1 MIYPENFENKIGF
14 DRIRSLLREK
24 CLSPMGLEKV
34 DSIRFID
41 DYEQLTRI
49 LSATYEF
56 QQILIFEVKFP
67 SENYYKISDCLNKI
81 RVEGTFPEVQEVFDI
96 KRSLETV
103 KTILNFFRNKDAS
116 KYTVL
121 QSMCGSVKTYPY
133 VLEAADRIIDKKGVI
148 KDSASP
154 RLKEI
159 RNELIGKSIHVTKR
173 LNAILKQAQS
183 DGLVESD
190 TAVSVRNGRGV
201 IPVSSYDKRKI
212 KGLIHDQSSSGKTV
226 FIEPEEIVEINN
238 EIIELEYEERREIV
252 RILTAFADNVRPY
265 IDDLIE
271 SNLFLGE
278 IDFIRSKALLG
289 NHLHSIRPVVM
300 NKPFLSWKKAIH
312 PLLSLTFEKSAGR
325 KVIPLDII
333 LDDKDRILLISGPNA
348 GGKSVC
354 LKTVGLL
361 QYMLQCG
368 LTIPVAEGSETGMFR
383 NILIDIGDEQSID
396 NDLST
401 YSSHLINMK
410 YFIKYGNDKSLI
422 LIDEFG
428 TGTEP
433 MLGGA
438 IAEAIL
444 GELNRKKVFGVI
456 TTHYTNLKH
465 YASLTD
471 GIVNGAMAFDNH
483 LMQPLFQLTIGK
495 PGSSFAFEIARKIG
509 LPEEILE
516 EASGKAGV
524 KNINYDRHLKDI
536 ARDKRYWE
544 NKRQSIR
551 QQEKRLEELMA
562 EYDKEL
568 SGAKTLRKEIIT
580 KAKDEA
586 QHLLNESN
594 RMIESTIRQI
604 KESQAEKEKT
614 KDVRHR
620 LEEFKTE
627 VKEQAK
633 PVETPSEEKV
643 AILSNRARKIKLEP
657 ETEKEKEK
665 RQPVVSAVHPLK
677 PGDAVRMIDTQAA
690 GEIIEIKDKMVQVE
704 TGNLR
709 FFVPVNKIERITRSD
724 LKKSLRANQVYREND
739 PGIVQR
745 NINFKPEIDIRGVRG
760 EEAINQVRDLI
771 DNALIVQHRNLRI
784 LHGKGNGILR
794 QLVRQY
800 LATVDV
806 VKTFRDE
813 HVEFGGAGITVV
825 EMDF

>member
-300 NKPFLSWKKAIH
+300 NKPYLSWKKAIH